1 MSRAPPAPFGT
12 HTPRPMFDALRQAF
26 REAVDNFRTELNR
39 DAVPE
44 TADRLIRV
52 MERELVEAR
61 LIVERLEKDLTETRR
76 ELASEQ
82 EKLEA
87 CLRREE
93 LARRI
98 DDEETARIAREFA
111 ERHLQRKD
119 LLDEKA
125 RLLQRE
131 LTDRGEELAG
141 MTAQLKGAAAER
153 SAMAARA
160 GRTEAREQIRASD
173 DLFAELD
180 RMAERI
186 GDTAAEADAA
196 EAMSGMGGLE
206 PDPEGGW
213 NAGPPPPPSEEE
225 LEARLRILKERMGE
239 DPG

>member
-1 MSRAPPAPFGT
+1 
-12 HTPRPMFDALRQAF
+12 MFDALRQAF

-39 DAVPE
+39 DALPE

-61 LIVERLEKDLTETRR
+61 LIVERLEKDLADARQ
-76 ELASEQ
+76 ELQSEQ

-119 LLDEKA
+119 LLEDKV
-125 RLLQRE
+125 RVLQRE

-160 GRTEAREQIRASD
+160 GRTEARERIRESD
-173 DLFAELD
+173 DLFAQLD

-186 GDTAAEADAA
+186 GDEAADADAA
-196 EAMSGMGGLE
+196 EAMSEMDGIGG
-206 PDPEGGW
+206 DPLRTRDP
-213 NAGPPPPPSEEE
+213 GPPPPPSEEE
-225 LEARLRILKERMGE
+225 LEARLRILKERMGKG
-239 DPG
+239 PG